1 MAVGRLRVR
10 IVLDTNVLVAAYLSR
25 SAQSANLRVL
35 RMWAER
41 RLQLI
46 LSEEIRSEFLAVL
59 ARLGV
64 SSTYLRA
71 LDRRLVTRA
80 TVTTVRPSKK
90 ISLSRDPSDNAL
102 LAAAVTGKAKFV
114 VTNDADLLQIPP
126 RMLKPFRFRIVTPR
140 EFLRAIQDR
149 E

>member
-1 MAVGRLRVR
+1 VAVGRLRVR

-64 SSTYLRA
+64 SSTFLRA

-80 TVTTVRPSKK
+80 TVTKVRPSKK